1 MDNNDIQELIDL
13 AEEAIAYTPPYFRV
27 KWDMENRLETLK
39 GSWTE
44 HASKKTLQP
53 PRRQRPRRPRRRRL
67 HRKLHRKRTS
77 IGMAH
82 QTLLRRLGISFDS
95 TRAR

>member
-13 AEEAIAYTPPYFRV
+13 AEEAIAYTPLYFRV

-44 HASKKTLQP
+44 HASKKPCSRPDAKDHAALIVAGLCFVGLLVCPQHELLFALVGASVLFVSLA
-53 PRRQRPRRPRRRRL
+53 RQWW
-67 HRKLHRKRTS
+67 
-77 IGMAH
+77 
-82 QTLLRRLGISFDS
+82 
-95 TRAR
+95 